1 MSNPVPSAP
10 EQQATTTDPLDLA
23 MHREKWGLD
32 AAPTHAARVKAKRV
46 KQERVATIKQSFG
59 TPLDVAR
66 GLMARPVPPEWERDL
81 REISPKS
88 EHSSYLIFAYKAP
101 PFAMQDGRWCLYEA
115 IPDALISVERRMELA
130 GAPFWELPKDQR
142 AGQASIVSAYQ
153 WAMYRDHRVDVRPFW
168 CLQGSEGG
176 TPFHISRLEQR
187 YLRMMGKP
195 SEPLP
200 LGALPFAP
208 WDARAKRQILERDRL
223 VKFGGSIE
231 RMKASG
237 TTAAVSAE
245 LDAQE
250 KAYRRAFW
258 DWFSEKLGP
267 QTELLRY
274 CVEQEDS
281 DRVMRQQT
289 REEAIAANEAKDY
302 FIEHGRV
309 PDPWQYR
316 AKKILV

>member
-1 MSNPVPSAP
+1 MSDSTPSAP
-10 EQQATTTDPLDLA
+10 VLDPLTLA

-32 AAPTHAARVKAKRV
+32 AAPTHKARSSAKKAKADRIT
-46 KQERVATIKQSFG
+46 KIKQSFG
-59 TPLDVAR
+59 TPLDVVR
-66 GLMARPVPPEWERDL
+66 GLMARQPPKEWERDL
-81 REISPKS
+81 RAISPVS
-88 EHSSYLIFAYKAP
+88 AHSSYLIFAYKAP
-101 PFAMQDGRWCLYEA
+101 PFAMDDGRWCLYEA
-115 IPDALISVERRMELA
+115 IPDALISTERRMELA

-153 WAMYRDHRVDVRPFW
+153 WLMYREHRLDVRPFW

-176 TPFHISRLEQR
+176 TPFAISRLEQR
-187 YLRMMGKP
+187 YLRMMDKP
-195 SEPLP
+195 TDPVP

-208 WDARAKRQILERDRL
+208 FDARAAKQILERDRL

-231 RMKASG
+231 RLKASG
-237 TTAAVSAE
+237 SSVAVDLA
-245 LDAQE
+245 AQE
-250 KAYRRAFW
+250 REYRRVFW

-274 CVEQEDS
+274 CVGHEDA
-281 DRVMRQQT
+281 DRTMRQQT
-289 REEAIAANEAKDY
+289 REEAIAANEAKDF

-316 AKKILV
+316 KKSIAV